1 MDWFDIETA
10 LEAATAETGVY
21 YFGWERPDGT
31 ILTIYIGRGFGAR
44 GIRKRV
50 LDHINGTSAGSSC
63 LNQVVAHGGDRVLV
77 RWEES
82 ADEDDEGRAFDE
94 FEADWGEGLRPPCV
108 RRRALARLPNPR
120 WPASWLDTW
129 PEDEG

>member
-82 ADEDDEGRAFDE
+82 ADEDDEAAVRPATRAR
-94 FEADWGEGLRPPCV
+94 EAAQSP
-108 RRRALARLPNPR
+108 LAREL
-120 WPASWLDTW
+120 A
-129 PEDEG
+129 